1 MVDEL
6 GIGKSDYCI
15 NEWLRHD
22 LIFINLSG
30 HAPITG
36 CVIITIINDVLGGMD
51 SIPWIGLG
59 LVQLELILPYIV
71 QPRCMKGPRIFL
83 VIER

>member
-6 GIGKSDYCI
+6 GISKSDYCI
-15 NEWLRHD
+15 SEWLRHD

-36 CVIITIINDVLGGMD
+36 CVIITIINDVVGG
-51 SIPWIGLG
+51 I
-59 LVQLELILPYIV
+59 
-71 QPRCMKGPRIFL
+71 
-83 VIER
+83 